1 MNPRTAVVAVA
12 SAVGFAGCAASNLIQ
27 EERTMEAYD
36 VTIAQGTNSDFSFTV
51 VTGNPDGVWAL
62 WTDPATWGDWDKGLK
77 SAAMIGQ
84 MRLGSTGTITPLSGP
99 QSQFR
104 VVTFDPKK
112 SYAFETRLPLA
123 VLRVARSFN
132 ADRTAFTHRVTFSGP
147 MGFAFARMF
156 GPGFRKALPPT
167 MQELNTLAEEQ
178 T

>member
-1 MNPRTAVVAVA
+1 MKHRTAVIAVTSVVAL
-12 SAVGFAGCAASNLIQ
+12 SGRAASDRIQ

-36 VTIAQGTNSDFSFTV
+36 AMIAPGTNRDFSFTV
-51 VTGNPDGVWAL
+51 MTGNPDGVWAL

-77 SAAMIGQ
+77 SAAMTGQ
-84 MRLGSTGTITPLSGP
+84 MRPGSTGTITPLSGP

-104 VVTFDPKK
+104 VVTFDLKK

-132 ADRTAFTHRVTFSGP
+132 ADRTAFTHRVTFSGL
-147 MGFAFARMF
+147 MGFAFASMF

-167 MQELNTLAEEQ
+167 MQKLNTLAEAQ